1 MDDSLS
7 FCWVCWNSLEK
18 EVSRLTWTG
27 LPLQL
32 LSFLS
37 FMRSAKVV
45 LVSCSSL
52 NFPSSTSSSL
62 VMSRRL
68 MLGMSS
74 LLLLETSRRWDEE
87 TPPGTAEAKRPHCCM
102 SRSWSEQRRV
112 LWIFVSRCVEAANTD
127 FSWMRDVTIW
137 VYLFALLISWLN
149 NSISRS
155 SIRSTCTSYSSF
167 EISRAS
173 LTLSSSISLLL
184 VSWARSAICCVV
196 LSITKEG
203 GLSSL
208 LLPLLLLRDSARLR
222 RLVLCMYYLRV
233 ICLGLSLAIFF
244 ILLLYQ

>member
-1 MDDSLS
+1 M
-7 FCWVCWNSLEK
+7 EK

-52 NFPSSTSSSL
+52 NFPYSTSSSL

-74 LLLLETSRRWDEE
+74 LLLLETSRRWDGKRFAESWDEE
-87 TPPGTAEAKRPHCCM
+87 TPPGTAEAKRPRCCM

-233 ICLGLSLAIFF
+233 ICFGLSLAIFF
-244 ILLLYQ
+244 ILLRYQ